1 MKKELKTILY
11 IAFFVIFLVAAGFAY
26 NFLAERYKPENR
38 FSKDTI
44 PQTQNQE
51 PDTSKPAVTV
61 APNSN
66 DTQTP
71 NITTAS
77 PSSSPEDT
85 DKRVKAPD
93 FTVYDRDGH
102 EVKLSDFLGTPVVL
116 NFWASWC
123 PPCVSEM
130 PDFDKVAKEYPDDV
144 LQFLMVDL
152 VDGQRETVET
162 GSKFV
167 DEKGF
172 GFKVLYATQPD
183 AAYTYGVR
191 SIPTTYLIDAE
202 GYIVTGAEGALDEE
216 ILRLGISMI
225 LEDE

>member
-11 IAFFVIFLVAAGFAY
+11 IAGFIVFLVAAGFAY
-26 NFLAERYKPENR
+26 NYLAERYKPENR
-38 FSKDTI
+38 FSN
-44 PQTQNQE
+44 QAQNQE
-51 PDTSKPAVTV
+51 PDTAKPSATT

-66 DTQTP
+66 DNQPSNTA
-71 NITTAS
+71 TTS
-77 PSSSPEDT
+77 PSPSPEET
-85 DKRVKAPD
+85 DNRVKAPD
-93 FTVYDRDGH
+93 FTVYDRDGQ

-130 PDFDKVAKEYPDDV
+130 PGFDKVAKEYPEDE

-162 GSKFV
+162 GKKYV
-167 DEKGF
+167 DDQGF
-172 GFKVLYATQPD
+172 SLKVLFDTQQD
-183 AAYTYGVR
+183 AAYTYGIR
-191 SIPTTYLIDAE
+191 SIPTTFLIDSE

-216 ILRLGISMI
+216 TLKLGISMI